1 MHGNWMGLSRV
12 NTWRVS
18 NKTSISN
25 GLGIQLVKSKEG
37 PLTDTPL
44 IVCFFFH
51 SGIDLISCSEDQSL
65 GNDLQQPNS

>member
-1 MHGNWMGLSRV
+1 MHGNWLGLSRV

-37 PLTDTPL
+37 PLTDMPL
-44 IVCFFFH
+44 RSFFFH
-51 SGIDLISCSEDQSL
+51 SDIDLISCSEDQSL